1 MLKLCRSDSK
11 GMGHRLSYR
20 SRTYLTIGSVLV
32 QLLIEVIKHGP
43 IMYLFQLHIRINK
56 VVIDTFRLLC
66 TCFVIVFF
74 KLLGVDDICKTK
86 NDSFFILLFLLGQGS
101 PVQMTES
108 SWNAVTIWHVDE
120 VDELFS
126 VVLNVEIEKF
136 D

>member
-1 MLKLCRSDSK
+1 
-11 GMGHRLSYR
+11 MGHRLSYR
-20 SRTYLTIGSVLV
+20 SGTYLTIGSVLV
-32 QLLIEVIKHGP
+32 QFLIEVIKHGP

-56 VVIDTFRLLC
+56 VVIDAFRLLC